1 MVKKAL
7 VLGGGFAGLVLWRA
21 LLRDER
27 VEATLVDQNN
37 YHIFQPLLYQV
48 ATGELESSAVTRTFR
63 EIAHRTPGTFIL
75 GEVTAIDPV
84 AGTVTLDP
92 SRILTFDYLYITLG
106 TVTNFF
112 GNGNLQCLAL
122 DLKNAEAAEQTKS
135 RIAYA
140 LERAATCTDRE
151 ACRAWLTFAV
161 AGGGPAGVE
170 FCCSLAQRLHRTIE
184 MEYPGLD
191 SHDLRIVL
199 IQGGGRL
206 LEGMADPAPAAAAE
220 KLESLGVEVF
230 YGHRVTGFDGEAIRC
245 GGEGQ
250 VPVSIPARTLVWT
263 AGVHPP
269 EVIARMAAPKT
280 HDGRLVTDPHLRLPG
295 YDNIFVAGDLAGND
309 RGLSWPQTAPFAIQS
324 ARHALRVTRAMLD
337 GGFLPEPFSY
347 SDPGSMVTLGRFDAI
362 CIFPQLSLRFGG
374 IWAWMAW
381 TILHLYRIIG
391 MRNRFTALLDW
402 FQDYVL
408 HDYTGSRIDST
419 TISWGEKLPRETCRK
434 SQKTSDT
441 LNR

>member
-21 LLRDER
+21 LLREER
-27 VEATLVDQNN
+27 IEAVLVDQNN

-63 EIAHRTPGTFIL
+63 DIAHRRTGGFIL
-75 GEVTAIDPV
+75 GEVTAIDLA

-106 TVTNFF
+106 TITNFF
-112 GNGNLQCLAL
+112 GNENLQCLAM
-122 DLKNAEAAEQTKS
+122 DLKNAEAAEQARS

-140 LERAATCTDRE
+140 LERAAACTDPE
-151 ACRAWLTFAV
+151 SCRAWLTFSV

-184 MEYPGLD
+184 MEYPSLD
-191 SHDLRIVL
+191 PRDLRIAL
-199 IQGGGRL
+199 IQGGPHL
-206 LEGMADPAPAAAAE
+206 LEGMEDPAPAAAAK
-220 KLESLGVEVF
+220 KLASLGVEIF
-230 YGHRVTGFDGEAIRC
+230 YNHRVTGFDGETIHCC
-245 GGEGQ
+245 GENQ
-250 VPVSIPARTLVWT
+250 QPVSLPARTLVWT

-269 EVIARMAAPKT
+269 EVIGRVAAPKT
-280 HDGRLVTDPHLRLPG
+280 HDGRLVTDPHLRIPG

-309 RGLSWPQTAPFAIQS
+309 RGLCWPQTAPFAIQS

-337 GGFLPEPFSY
+337 RKPLPEPFSY
-347 SDPGSMVTLGRFDAI
+347 SDPGNMVTLGRFDAI
-362 CIFPQLSLRFGG
+362 CIFPRFSLQFRG
-374 IWAWMAW
+374 ISAWMAW
-381 TILHLYRIIG
+381 ILLHLYRIMG

-402 FQDYVL
+402 FQDYAL
-408 HDYTGSRIDST
+408 RDYTGSRIDST
-419 TISWGEKLPRETCRK
+419 TISWGKKLRETCRK
-434 SQKTSDT
+434 S
-441 LNR
+441 